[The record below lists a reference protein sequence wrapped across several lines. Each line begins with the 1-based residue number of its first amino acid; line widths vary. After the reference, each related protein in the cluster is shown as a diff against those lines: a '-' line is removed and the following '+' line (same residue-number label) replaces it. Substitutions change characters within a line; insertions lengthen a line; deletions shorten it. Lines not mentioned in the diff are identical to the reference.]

1 MRLRQV
7 ARILAGVIVFL
18 ICITSL
24 DSPLR
29 RSATRRLQM
38 LGIAPQSWGFFAE
51 PREQR
56 TEVFRLRNGA
66 WERADSPL
74 GSATNLF
81 GLRRSIV
88 NHGAEFRSLES
99 QVGARWRTAELT
111 EKQLPDTPPEPLVL
125 NNLAHEPLLCGD
137 VLLVSRPPL
146 PWAWAHAGA
155 RTAVPTRYVRL
166 RIQC

>member
-1 MRLRQV
+1 MRPRQV

-18 ICITSL
+18 ICITWL

-29 RSATRRLQM
+29 PSAARRLQM
-38 LGIAPQSWGFFAE
+38 LGFAPQSWGFFAE

-56 TEVFRLRNGA
+56 TEVFRLRKGT

-74 GSATNLF
+74 GSAANLF

-88 NHGAEFRSLES
+88 NYGAEFRSLES
-99 QVGARWRTAELT
+99 QIGARWSTADLT
-111 EKQLPDTPPEPLVL
+111 EKQLPDTSPESLAVT
-125 NNLAHEPLLCGD
+125 NLAHAPRLCGE

-146 PWAWAHAGA
+146 PWAWARAGA

-166 RIQC
+166 RVQC

>member
-1 MRLRQV
+1 MRPRQV
-7 ARILAGVIVFL
+7 ARILAGVVVFL
-18 ICITSL
+18 TCITWL

-29 RSATRRLQM
+29 PSATRRLQI

-51 PREQR
+51 PREER

-74 GSATNLF
+74 GSAANLF
-81 GLRRSIV
+81 GLRRAIV

-99 QVGARWRTAELT
+99 QVGARWNTADLT
-111 EKQLPDTPPEPLVL
+111 EKQLPDNPLEPLTVT
-125 NNLAHEPLLCGD
+125 NLAHQPRLCGD
-137 VLLVSRPPL
+137 ILLVSRPPL

-155 RTAVPTRYVRL
+155 RTTLPTRYVRL

>member
-1 MRLRQV
+1 MRPRQV

-18 ICITSL
+18 ACITWL

-29 RSATRRLQM
+29 PSATRRLQFV
-38 LGIAPQSWGFFAE
+38 GIAPQAWGFFAE
-51 PREQR
+51 PREAR
-56 TEVFRLRNGA
+56 TEVFRLRNGT

-74 GSATNLF
+74 GSTASLF
-81 GLRRSIV
+81 GLRRAIV

-99 QVGARWRTAELT
+99 QVGTRWNTADLT
-111 EKQLPDTPPEPLVL
+111 EKQLPDVL
-125 NNLAHEPLLCGD
+125 ESVAVTNLAHEPQLCGE
-137 VLLVSRPPL
+137 VLLVSRSPL

-155 RTAVPTRYVRL
+155 RTTLPTRFVRL